1 MADVTGKIFDIK
13 LFKKLSYF
21 IIPYKVTYNFVMF
34 SAISLSL
41 SSTLTPYFLKVI
53 VDDYIRPKDYSGMVF
68 FVILMLVT
76 LFLEVVFQF
85 LLREMVNLQRL
96 FSIACKSL
104 SVKVQILF
112 FPSFPTDNLS
122 QLVL

>member
-1 MADVTGKIFDIK
+1 MADITGKIFDIK
-13 LFKKLSYF
+13 LFKKLSNF
-21 IIPYKVTYNFVMF
+21 ITPYKATYYFVMF

-85 LLREMVNLQRL
+85 LFV
-96 FSIACKSL
+96 
-104 SVKVQILF
+104 
-112 FPSFPTDNLS
+112 
-122 QLVL
+122 